1 MESPVTTSLSVEA
14 QESKNNAITCV
25 PGNSDERVQ
34 SSYGDYHREYY
45 RKNKAKIWEKV
56 KASDAYKEKYKRY
69 YQKHKE
75 ILNKKRADRIRAKRE
90 AEVAHKDTG

>member
-1 MESPVTTSLSVEA
+1 MEA
-14 QESKNNAITCV
+14 QESK
-25 PGNSDERVQ
+25 

-75 ILNKKRADRIRAKRE
+75 MLNKKRADRIRAKRE
-90 AEVAHKDTG
+90 LEKNENKIETPSGEPSV